1 MSRGTGVPWT
11 QLSLDPSAPW
21 LTFAG
26 RERKRKSAT
35 LVGMTAS
42 LVCAACGVGGVDGL
56 EWGTVS
62 GEMKNLCVVLVGTRN
77 PLNVGAVARAMS
89 NFGAMELR
97 TVRPYE
103 KAWREA
109 KSAVGAG
116 ELLARAKEFTNLAEA
131 VADCSLVVGTTA
143 VGNREMKHPLRG
155 LEEGA
160 RLIGKRMASGRVAV
174 LFGSEKW
181 GLSNEDLSYC
191 HWLMRIP
198 TRVEHRSMNL
208 GQAAAVVM
216 YELGRKGSRGGRGG
230 RGGKGGKGEEG
241 LIEGVRLKANAS
253 AGRQEFAEMETVE
266 RVGEALLEAL
276 RKSGYIAARGEATAE
291 EKLRRMLR
299 RFSMEAADAEVLL
312 GMLRKILWKLERE

>member
-1 MSRGTGVPWT
+1 
-11 QLSLDPSAPW
+11 
-21 LTFAG
+21 
-26 RERKRKSAT
+26 
-35 LVGMTAS
+35 
-42 LVCAACGVGGVDGL
+42 
-56 EWGTVS
+56 
-62 GEMKNLCVVLVGTRN
+62 MKNLCVVLVGTRN

-97 TVRPYE
+97 AVRPYE

-109 KSAVGAG
+109 KSAVGAA
-116 ELLARAKEFTNLAEA
+116 ELLARAKEFANVAEA

-160 RLIGKRMASGRVAV
+160 RLVGKRMETGRVAV

-216 YELGRKGSRGGRGG
+216 YEVGRVESKRKDNAEARRTQSCAESRGEKPAPLKPKGAAPRRGI
-230 RGGKGGKGEEG
+230 RE
-241 LIEGVRLKANAS
+241 
-253 AGRQEFAEMETVE
+253 EFAEMETVE
-266 RVGEALLEAL
+266 RIGAALLEAL
-276 RKSGYIAARGEATAE
+276 RKSGYVAARGEATAE

-312 GMLRKILWKLERE
+312 GMVRKILWKLEQK

>member
-1 MSRGTGVPWT
+1 
-11 QLSLDPSAPW
+11 
-21 LTFAG
+21 
-26 RERKRKSAT
+26 
-35 LVGMTAS
+35 
-42 LVCAACGVGGVDGL
+42 
-56 EWGTVS
+56 
-62 GEMKNLCVVLVGTRN
+62 MKNLCVVLVGTRN

-89 NFGAMELR
+89 NFGVMELR
-97 TVRPYE
+97 AVRPYE

-116 ELLARAKEFTNLAEA
+116 ELLARAKEYAGLAEA
-131 VADCSLVVGTTA
+131 VEDCSLVVGTTA

-155 LEEGA
+155 LEEGT
-160 RLIGKRMASGRVAV
+160 RLIEKRMKTGRVAV

-216 YELGRKGSRGGRGG
+216 YELGRGGTVHSLKLKVQSKAKRGQKIEN
-230 RGGKGGKGEEG
+230 GKLKMEEG
-241 LIEGVRLKANAS
+241 A
-253 AGRQEFAEMETVE
+253 EFAEMETVE
-266 RVGEALLEAL
+266 RIGEALLEAL

-312 GMLRKILWKLERE
+312 GMMRKILWKLEQ

>member
-1 MSRGTGVPWT
+1 M
-11 QLSLDPSAPW
+11 
-21 LTFAG
+21 
-26 RERKRKSAT
+26 
-35 LVGMTAS
+35 
-42 LVCAACGVGGVDGL
+42 
-56 EWGTVS
+56 S

-77 PLNVGAVARAMS
+77 PLNLGAVARAMS

-97 TVRPYE
+97 AVRPYE

-109 KSAVGAG
+109 RSAVGAT
-116 ELLARAKEFTNLAEA
+116 ELLARAKEFSDLADA

-160 RLIGKRMASGRVAV
+160 RLIGKRMKTGRVAV

-216 YELGRKGSRGGRGG
+216 YELGRRERITTEGAEGPQRTQRRGEKPQRAG
-230 RGGKGGKGEEG
+230 
-241 LIEGVRLKANAS
+241 LKAS
-253 AGRQEFAEMETVE
+253 ATLKNGESGEFAEMETVE
-266 RVGEALLEAL
+266 RIGEALLEAL

-299 RFSMEAADAEVLL
+299 RFSMEAADAEVML
-312 GMLRKILWKLERE
+312 GMVRKILWKLEQKKSEVGSQ

>member
-1 MSRGTGVPWT
+1 
-11 QLSLDPSAPW
+11 
-21 LTFAG
+21 
-26 RERKRKSAT
+26 
-35 LVGMTAS
+35 
-42 LVCAACGVGGVDGL
+42 
-56 EWGTVS
+56 
-62 GEMKNLCVVLVGTRN
+62 MKNLCVVLVGTRN

-97 TVRPYE
+97 AVRPYE

-116 ELLARAKEFTNLAEA
+116 ELLARAKEFANLAEA

-160 RLIGKRMASGRVAV
+160 RLIGKRMETGRAAV

-216 YELGRKGSRGGRGG
+216 YEIGGNGSRGSK
-230 RGGKGGKGEEG
+230 GGKGGKGEQKS
-241 LIEGVRLKANAS
+241 IEEVRLNAS
-253 AGRQEFAEMETVE
+253 ASAKKQEFAEMETVE
-266 RVGEALLEAL
+266 RIGEALLEAL
-276 RKSGYIAARGEATAE
+276 RKSGYVAARGEAKAE

-299 RFSMEAADAEVLL
+299 RFSMEAADAEVFL
-312 GMLRKILWKLERE
+312 GMVRKILWKLDERDSS